1 MSDPRLNTVERA
13 CIELANDGEPVTFIS
28 VAARAGVPRVSL
40 YRNPALRA
48 VVEEHRSRAREA
60 STLSGLAAEIAN
72 QRFALEALAERV
84 RHHEEVLRKL
94 TKKR

>member
-1 MSDPRLNTVERA
+1 MSEPRLNTVERA
-13 CIELANDGEPVTFIS
+13 CIELASEGEPVTFIS
-28 VAARAGVPRVSL
+28 VAERAGVPRVSL

-72 QRFALEALAERV
+72 QRLALEALAERV

-94 TKKR
+94 TKKK